1 MVLHAVTG
9 AFGFSGSRIAR
20 RLLEAGQE
28 VLTLTNSPD
37 RPSDLRGAVR
47 VEPLD
52 MRRPEALTRSL
63 DGVSVLHNT
72 YWVRFDHRSF
82 GFDEAIRNSV
92 ALFDAARRAGVG
104 RIVHISITNP
114 SERSRWPY
122 FRGKAQVERELCQS
136 GLSHSILR
144 PAVLFGEGA
153 ILINNIAWALRRL
166 PVFGLF
172 GDGRY
177 RLDPIHVDDLA
188 RLAVEEGEAAG
199 NRVIDAVGPDSFRFL
214 DLVEEVGRAIG
225 RRRPRVPLPPA
236 VGFAFGWLLGRLV
249 KDVLVTRDE
258 SEALMAGLLH
268 VESPP
273 LGRKRLRD
281 WLEESGPQLGRH
293 YASELG
299 RRRDRHLGC

>member
-1 MVLHAVTG
+1 MAIHAVTG

-20 RLLEAGQE
+20 RLLEAGHE
-28 VLTLTNSPD
+28 VVTLTNSPD
-37 RPSDLRGAVR
+37 RPSDVRGAVR

-52 MRRPEALTRSL
+52 TRQPETLGRSL
-63 DGVSVLHNT
+63 HGVSVLYNT
-72 YWVRFDHRSF
+72 YWVRFDHGSF
-82 GFDEAIRNSV
+82 GFDQAVRNSA
-92 ALFDAARRAGVG
+92 ALFEAARRAGVG
-104 RIVHISITNP
+104 RVVHISITNP

-122 FRGKAQVERELCQS
+122 FRGKARLERELRES
-136 GLSHSILR
+136 GLAHSILR

-188 RLAVEEGEAAG
+188 RLAVEEGEAVG
-199 NRVIDAVGPDSFRFL
+199 NRVIDAVSPDSFRFG
-214 DLVEEVGRAIG
+214 DLVEAVGRAIG

-236 VGFAFGWLLGRLV
+236 VGYAFGRLLGRLV
-249 KDVLVTRDE
+249 GDVLVTRDE
-258 SEALMAGLLH
+258 IGALMAGLLH
-268 VESPP
+268 VESPA
-273 LGRKRLRD
+273 LGRMRLRE
-281 WLEESGPQLGRH
+281 WLDETAPRLGRR

-299 RRRDRHLGC
+299 RRRDRSLAC